1 MVSKAIKS
9 SVAIVEQEKVKE
21 SIYWADAI
29 ILGVRGIHL
38 KGLQPEMLDEGGVD
52 LALGSEQNIINFDK
66 NYVCQYI
73 LDRVLNPLGLI
84 SKEGKVKVNYLKDT
98 LIPMIV
104 AYAESTSSRA
114 LEAKKRETA
123 ALMSQLNGLSIEEN
137 LAKLM

>member
-1 MVSKAIKS
+1 MPGKVIKS
-9 SVAIVEQEKVKE
+9 SIAVVEQEKSKE
-21 SIYWADAI
+21 SIYWSDAML
-29 ILGVRGIHL
+29 LGVRGIHL

-52 LALGSEQNIINFDK
+52 LVLGSDQTIVNFDK

-84 SKEGKVKVNYLKDT
+84 SKEGKVKVNYLKET

-104 AYAESTSSRA
+104 AYAESASSRA